1 MESSGCTTQ
10 PIAINPPHDTPL
22 YPPSNTGPLPA
33 LRLSPLPISTGSQD
47 ATHSRFRFLNYRNAG
62 QTARSP
68 PALYYPVAV
77 ARASQVNGSG

>member
-1 MESSGCTTQ
+1 MESSVCTTQ

-22 YPPSNTGPLPA
+22 SPPSNTGPLPA

-47 ATHSRFRFLNYRNAG
+47 ATHSRFRCRNYRSSG

-68 PALYYPVAV
+68 PDGYYPVAV
-77 ARASQVNGSG
+77 ARASQVNGSV

>member
-22 YPPSNTGPLPA
+22 YPPPSNTGPLPA

-47 ATHSRFRFLNYRNAG
+47 ATHSRFRRRNYRSSG

-68 PALYYPVAV
+68 PAGYYPAAV
-77 ARASQVNGSG
+77 ARASLNGSG